1 MSIPIVNLDNL
12 ITSINQEVVEET
24 KPLGII
30 HVIEFSNNQL
40 SVIIEDGKPK
50 IAENNRDKIKSF
62 LSVLL
67 ITQLN
72 KYKVYKTESFG
83 LTYFNYIGQKS
94 LPQGFIDS
102 EFKREL
108 EEWLLKL
115 NIVDS
120 LTDFS
125 FTRYQTVLEIN
136 FTVILKDSTQ
146 EVFTFTL

>member
-12 ITSINQEVVEET
+12 VTSINQEVAEGT

-50 IAENNRDKIKSF
+50 IAESDRDKIKSF
-62 LSVLL
+62 LSILL

-72 KYKVYKTESFG
+72 KYEVYKTEGFG
-83 LTYFNYIGQKS
+83 LTYFNYIGKKS